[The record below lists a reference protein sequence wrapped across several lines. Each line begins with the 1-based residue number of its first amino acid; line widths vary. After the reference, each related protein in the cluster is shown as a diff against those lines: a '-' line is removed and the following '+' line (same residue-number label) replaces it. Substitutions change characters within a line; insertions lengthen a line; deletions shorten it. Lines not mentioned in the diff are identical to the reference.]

1 MRWSLASRPLPGR
14 CGRELPTAFDSP
26 DFCMAAL
33 QRLCDSGQHGLVV
46 MGNGRDAA
54 VMAAAARENPAVGRY
69 ALLLA
74 EGFAVDPDLTDPTGV
89 LAAHSRTSRRR

>member
-1 MRWSLASRPLPGR
+1 MLVIEALDGTTVAVRWCAGRLRAGR
-14 CGRELPTAFDSP
+14 CPVGAAGKLPTAFDSP

-54 VMAAAARENPAVGRY
+54 VMAAAARENPAAGLY
-69 ALLLA
+69 ALLKSW
-74 EGFAVDPDLTDPTGV
+74 GSPSTLT
-89 LAAHSRTSRRR
+89 